1 MEEDARVFPDWES
14 LYQNQRIESM
24 PWYNESLDADL
35 ESELEGRKILG
46 GKFLDIGTGP
56 GTQAMRLSERGFT
69 VTASDLSEAA
79 IRRASIDRDKAAGN
93 INFVVDNILNSGFR
107 ESEFDFILDRGCF
120 HVIPSEDR
128 LQYANEKLYNQLN
141 ECVLRVRQQQ

>member
-1 MEEDARVFPDWES
+1 MAEDARAFPDWEA

-35 ESELEGRKILG
+35 ESELEGRKIHG

-56 GTQAMRLSERGFT
+56 GTQAMRLYERGFT

-79 IRRASIDRDKAAGN
+79 IMRASIDRDKAAGN
-93 INFVVDNILNSGFR
+93 INFVVDNILNSAFR
-107 ESEFDFILDRGCF
+107 E
-120 HVIPSEDR
+120 
-128 LQYANEKLYNQLN
+128 ANLTLYLTGAAFM
-141 ECVLRVRQQQ
+141 